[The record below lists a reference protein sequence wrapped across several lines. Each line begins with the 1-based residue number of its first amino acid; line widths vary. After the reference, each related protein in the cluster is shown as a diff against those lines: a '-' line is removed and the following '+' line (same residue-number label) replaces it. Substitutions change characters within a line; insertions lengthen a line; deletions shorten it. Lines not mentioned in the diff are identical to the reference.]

1 LKRFE
6 TIATASSTHTT
17 TTPPRTTTT
26 TRATIARRLHPSLSH
41 RGVPLGVGVAF
52 SRRVGAS
59 AAKFQI
65 GKTSTVFTTL
75 SVIDAQSSFA
85 RREND
90 ARVHPG
96 RGRVKTTTRA
106 PADASTTT
114 GDVVA
119 ITNKCCQMSNEYT
132 VCPYIKTQIQ

>member
-26 TRATIARRLHPSLSH
+26 TTTTTRATIARRLHPSLSH
-41 RGVPLGVGVAF
+41 RGAPLGVGVAF

-85 RREND
+85 RARKRRARPSRPWTREND
-90 ARVHPG
+90 DARA
-96 RGRVKTTTRA
+96 RGRVDDDGRRRCDYK
-106 PADASTTT
+106 
-114 GDVVA
+114 
-119 ITNKCCQMSNEYT
+119 QMLSN
-132 VCPYIKTQIQ
+132 VK